1 MTPELS
7 RLVAIDRLP
16 AALLV
21 ETTGPE
27 RLALAARLRIPEVR
41 SLQCSFTLRRQGI
54 MLTADGVLEA
64 TVVQSCVVSLEPV
77 VQRVE
82 DRFTVRFVPQGQE
95 GADDD
100 PESPDEI
107 AYAGSVID
115 LGEAA
120 AEQLALSLD
129 PYPRDPAAEL
139 DAAALDPEPAPF
151 GGLAV
156 LRPKSQPD

>member
-7 RLVAIDRLP
+7 RTVAVDRLP
-16 AALLV
+16 AGLLV
-21 ETTGPE
+21 EATGPE
-27 RLALAARLRIPEVR
+27 CLALAGRLHIPEVR
-41 SLQCSFTLRRQGI
+41 SLWCRFTLRRQGAVV
-54 MLTADGVLEA
+54 TADGVLDA
-64 TVVQSCVVSLEPV
+64 DVVQSCVVSLEPV
-77 VQRVE
+77 AQRVE
-82 DRFTVRFVPQGQE
+82 ERFTVRFVPEGQE
-95 GADDD
+95 SGDED

-107 AYAGSVID
+107 PYAGSVID

-139 DAAALDPEPAPF
+139 DAAAVEAESGLF

-156 LRPKSQPD
+156 LRPKH